1 MVSVNYHCEL
11 GLSQRVKV
19 RKARDISSKPM
30 TAQGMVEQQVPE
42 NRREEIKE
50 YLKLFG
56 YKPERTIL
64 QVHVAGIFGH
74 RTRVPAQ
81 MEKKAAA
88 EARYGGT
95 TFTVVGR
102 THDPTIARNLIPPK
116 KSREEPNPGYLGYL
130 FKEKDKDEKPPDEL
144 LPLDFVP
151 ADLNYPQDWK
161 QTFAT
166 KGYLVVMHVPS
177 NFAQGKNEVHRRLR
191 RIKGAVDVK
200 KDWEFLGELK
210 EYGYSSKGEGKQVA

>member
-1 MVSVNYHCEL
+1 M
-11 GLSQRVKV
+11 SQRVRI
-19 RKARDISSKPM
+19 RKSRDIFSKPI
-30 TAQGMVEQQVPE
+30 TAQEVVEQQVSE

-64 QVHVAGIFGH
+64 QVHVAGTFGH

-88 EARYGGT
+88 EARYGGP

-102 THDPTIARNLIPPK
+102 THDPNFVRSLIPPK

-151 ADLNYPQDWK
+151 ADLSYPQDWK
-161 QTFAT
+161 QIFAT
-166 KGYLVVMHVPS
+166 KGYLIAMHVPT

-191 RIKGAVDVK
+191 RIKGSVDVK
-200 KDWEFLGELK
+200 SEWAFLGELK
-210 EYGYSSKGEGKQVA
+210 EYGYFNKEEKSVAE